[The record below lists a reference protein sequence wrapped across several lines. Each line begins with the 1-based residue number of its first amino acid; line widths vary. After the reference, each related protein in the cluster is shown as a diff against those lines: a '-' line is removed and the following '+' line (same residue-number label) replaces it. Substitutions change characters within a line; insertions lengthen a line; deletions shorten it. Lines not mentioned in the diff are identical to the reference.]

1 MPSGSR
7 VRHFISRTFAAFL
20 FAAVC
25 LAQLDTGAIVGIVHD
40 ASGAAIVKA
49 TITLTNA
56 ATGVVQTTTTNDSG
70 QYQFSAVPPGT
81 YSVKA
86 SAPGFGTQNQNDIEI
101 HVQSR
106 PSIDFTMAVGEVS
119 TVLDVQATAQLLQT
133 QTADVGG
140 VVQERQI
147 RDLPLNGRR
156 YADLA

>member
-1 MPSGSR
+1 MPPISR
-7 VRHFISRTFAAFL
+7 VAPIYRALVAL
-20 FAAVC
+20 LVFAAVC
-25 LAQLDTGAIVGIVHD
+25 FAQIDTGAIVGIIHD
-40 ASGAAIVKA
+40 ASGAAIAKA

-81 YSVKA
+81 YSVRA

-106 PSIDFTMAVGEVS
+106 PSIDFALAVGEVS

-140 VVQERQI
+140 VV
-147 RDLPLNGRR
+147 
-156 YADLA
+156 